1 MKHRQR
7 RVRDAGQH
15 DVHAARAART
25 DAPETE
31 AAVPD
36 PCARLARVP
45 PVGDVTGNIEMNA
58 AAIDF
63 VIIGAQKSASTYVH
77 RLLEQSSEVFMPRG
91 EVRSFEDP
99 HYGHGGAEKIER
111 IIASGQGRKVGIK
124 RPGYLGRPEVP
135 RRIHEQNAA
144 TRLILVLR
152 DPVER
157 FRSAYYHYVKLGFA
171 PVADINAVI
180 PQILSGEYQKKY
192 RKLEEILPYGMYHD
206 CLENYRQY
214 FDRRSILI
222 IEKEDLG
229 DRDTLIRKL
238 EGFLE
243 ITIDRAADVPFWSS
257 NQGVYDATRLRFLRL
272 RNRLCYRYNEDMSIR
287 WRRKNVLATLV
298 NSLFY
303 TVDRMLLVRVF
314 GNEKPP
320 LSAASKELLD
330 RYYRCDQERLRT
342 DYLDDAP

>member
-1 MKHRQR
+1 
-7 RVRDAGQH
+7 
-15 DVHAARAART
+15 
-25 DAPETE
+25 
-31 AAVPD
+31 VPD

-45 PVGDVTGNIEMNA
+45 PVEDVTGKIEMDA
-58 AAIDF
+58 ATIDF

-77 RLLEQSSEVFMPRG
+77 RLLEQSSEVYMPRG

-99 HYGHGGAEKIER
+99 HYDDGGAGKIER

-135 RRIHEQNAA
+135 RRIHEQNGA

-180 PQILSGEYQKKY
+180 PQILNGEYQKKY
-192 RKLEEILPYGMYHD
+192 RKLEEILSYGRYHD
-206 CLENYRQY
+206 CLENYRRY
-214 FDRRSILI
+214 FDRKSILI
-222 IEKEDLG
+222 IDKEDLD
-229 DRDTLIRKL
+229 DRDKLIGKL
-238 EGFLE
+238 ESFLD
-243 ITIDRAADVPFWSS
+243 ITIDRAAKVPFWSS
-257 NQGVYDATRLRFLRL
+257 NRGVYDETRLRFLRL

-287 WRRKNVLATLV
+287 WRRRNIAATLI
-298 NSLFY
+298 NGLFHA
-303 TVDRMLLVRVF
+303 VDRMLLVKVF

-320 LSAASKELLD
+320 LSEASRELLD
-330 RYYRCDQERLRT
+330 SYYRCDQALLRT
-342 DYLDDAP
+342 DYLDRAP